1 MLEQGG
7 SREEVTH
14 SYSPASAGASQWLR
28 HLEACEG
35 ARGCSAQ
42 ESASQ
47 GPECGDTVSAQSLIQ
62 GTDMQTVTMQ
72 VASFVLTECRE
83 GTCQHRAVR
92 VRGWVGGWE
101 W

>member
-1 MLEQGG
+1 M
-7 SREEVTH
+7 REPGDAVRR
-14 SYSPASAGASQWLR
+14 SLLPR
-28 HLEACEG
+28 
-35 ARGCSAQ
+35 AQ
-42 ESASQ
+42 RVE
-47 GPECGDTVSAQSLIQ
+47 TVSAQSLIQ